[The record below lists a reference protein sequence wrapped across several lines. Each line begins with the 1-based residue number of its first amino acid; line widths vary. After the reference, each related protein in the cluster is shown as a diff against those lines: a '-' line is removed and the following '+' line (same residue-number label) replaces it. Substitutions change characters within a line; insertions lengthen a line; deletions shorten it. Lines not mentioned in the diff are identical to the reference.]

1 MYAYPS
7 TFTDAMVDAMAR
19 LPNVVKYID
28 MPLQHASDQMLSR
41 MRRHTSAERTQ
52 ELLTKLRTRMPDIAL
67 RTTFIVGHP
76 GETEAD
82 FEQLLDFV
90 RTNRF
95 DMVGCFKYSREEGTP
110 SGTMDQV
117 PALHV
122 PPEEADR
129 REEALMLLQQEIVFE
144 RNERM
149 AADKRKLQL
158 LVEGPDEENEAGKGE
173 HVYLARAPFQAPQ
186 VDSLTR
192 LIAKR
197 TLSAGE
203 LVDAV
208 VTEAMEY
215 DLVARPEDELHRRVS
230 LPMAGRGR

>member
-1 MYAYPS
+1 
-7 TFTDAMVDAMAR
+7 
-19 LPNVVKYID
+19 
-28 MPLQHASDQMLSR
+28 
-41 MRRHTSAERTQ
+41 
-52 ELLTKLRTRMPDIAL
+52 
-67 RTTFIVGHP
+67 
-76 GETEAD
+76 
-82 FEQLLDFV
+82 
-90 RTNRF
+90 
-95 DMVGCFKYSREEGTP
+95 
-110 SGTMDQV
+110 
-117 PALHV
+117 
-122 PPEEADR
+122 
-129 REEALMLLQQEIVFE
+129 MLLQQEIAFE

-215 DLVARPEDELHRRVS
+215 DLVARPEVAYGTVFALEGLMFLLAAALGLAATSGDRARAMPRFGKVAMVDVFE
-230 LPMAGRGR
+230 GN

>member
-1 MYAYPS
+1 
-7 TFTDAMVDAMAR
+7 
-19 LPNVVKYID
+19 
-28 MPLQHASDQMLSR
+28 
-41 MRRHTSAERTQ
+41 
-52 ELLTKLRTRMPDIAL
+52 
-67 RTTFIVGHP
+67 
-76 GETEAD
+76 
-82 FEQLLDFV
+82 
-90 RTNRF
+90 
-95 DMVGCFKYSREEGTP
+95 MVGCFKYSREEGTP
-110 SGTMDQV
+110 SGTMDQD
-117 PALHV
+117 PTLHV